1 MSKERGSKHMKRLVL
16 SILQNYAGNPDGLD
30 AEIFYASAGKMTG
43 LHRQTLEQILK
54 EQAGQI
60 RIDGGRILVIP
71 DALLISTTHRV
82 PIDKD
87 NGDGRGIS
95 NGVKR
100 WNWRTRR

>member
-1 MSKERGSKHMKRLVL
+1 MSKERGPKYMKRLVL
-16 SILQNYAGNPDGLD
+16 SILQNYAGDPDGLD
-30 AEIFYASAGKMTG
+30 AEIFYASAGGMTG

-60 RIDGGRILVIP
+60 RIDDGRILVIP

-82 PIDKD
+82 PTEND

>member
-1 MSKERGSKHMKRLVL
+1 MSKELGPKYMKRLVL

-30 AEIFYASAGKMTG
+30 AEIFYVSAEGVTG

-60 RIDGGRILVIP
+60 HMDGGRILVIP

-82 PIDKD
+82 PTDD
-87 NGDGRGIS
+87 DTGDGRGIS